1 MTLYDEAQACI
12 TDHANWSPQAYR
24 DLIRR
29 LAERNKE
36 LEAVCRTWTNWQAN
50 TKEVA

>member
-1 MTLYDEAQACI
+1 MSQLYDESQACI

-29 LAERNKE
+29 LAERNRE
-36 LEAVCRTWTNWQAN
+36 LEGMIEDCEFSKTE
-50 TKEVA
+50 EVA